1 MHTVSR
7 STVSRRL
14 AVAIA
19 VILTLG
25 FAGVPV
31 VRADVTSAPVLAET
45 AVDRARL
52 LDAVVDTIE
61 SRFVDPDLLKR
72 LNWLE
77 RARNLRAS
85 VLSAPTTED
94 AVARINDLIAELKT
108 AHTGL

>member
-45 AVDRARL
+45 AVDRQGSSML
-52 LDAVVDTIE
+52 SSTP
-61 SRFVDPDLLKR
+61 SRAGSSIL
-72 LNWLE
+72 
-77 RARNLRAS
+77 
-85 VLSAPTTED
+85 TC
-94 AVARINDLIAELKT
+94 
-108 AHTGL
+108 